1 MLRNSVADGYSFS
14 TARNEDAHQARRHA
28 VLSSTCNTTTLSF
41 TNHCNGKHNELASF
55 CARNAMTSS
64 RSSNRKARA
73 WLISLL
79 IAALA
84 AGCGGGGGSSSG
96 GNTDRTANLQP
107 DGVVSDGSVPVSI
120 LNEAGAPRQTGDM
133 ATDGFIWFN
142 FRRQQMGLAPV
153 ARNAQVDKAA
163 LAHSNYQAINDFITH
178 DEVST
183 RRGFTGSTVFE
194 RLQSAGYSLPGSNY
208 AFGEVISATGD
219 KSGVNAAEE
228 LITAI
233 YHRFVIM
240 EPKFLEAGAGVAT
253 GSSGYTYFTTNF
265 ATRTLNQGG
274 LGNGG
279 LVTYPFN
286 GQQNLP
292 TVFYSNQEQPDPVPD
307 RNEVGYPVSVHADI
321 TSAIQVQ
328 TFTISPRGGTPLTS
342 KLLTHENDRQIGY
355 PSVAALIPLAQ
366 LQPQSYYDVQF
377 IGSVDSVPVNLF
389 WSFRTR

>member
-1 MLRNSVADGYSFS
+1 MRVSLDIQQ
-14 TARNEDAHQARRHA
+14 HHA
-28 VLSSTCNTTTLSF
+28 VIYQSRR
-41 TNHCNGKHNELASF
+41 GKHNELASL

-64 RSSNRKARA
+64 RPFNRKASA

-79 IAALA
+79 IASLA
-84 AGCGGGGGSSSG
+84 AGCGGGGGG
-96 GNTDRTANLQP
+96 GNGSSDRTGNLQP
-107 DGVVSDGSVPVSI
+107 DGVVSDGGVPVSI

-133 ATDGFIWFN
+133 AADGFNWFN

-219 KSGVNAAEE
+219 RSGVNAAEE

-321 TSAIQVQ
+321 TSRLKVGS
-328 TFTISPRGGTPLTS
+328 FTISPRGRAPLSTL
-342 KLLTHENDRQIGY
+342 LLTYDNDKEIAE
-355 PSVAALIPLAQ
+355 PSVAAIIPIDV
-366 LQPQSYYDVQF
+366 LQPQTDYDVRF
-377 IGSVDSVPVNLF
+377 TGTVDNVAVDRS

>member
-1 MLRNSVADGYSFS
+1 
-14 TARNEDAHQARRHA
+14 
-28 VLSSTCNTTTLSF
+28 
-41 TNHCNGKHNELASF
+41 
-55 CARNAMTSS
+55 MTSS
-64 RSSNRKARA
+64 RQPNRKAST
-73 WLISLL
+73 WLVSLL

-84 AGCGGGGGSSSG
+84 AGCGGGGGGGGDTSSSG
-96 GNTDRTANLQP
+96 RTSNLQP
-107 DGVVSDGSVPVSI
+107 DGVVSDGGVPFSI
-120 LNEAGAPRQTGDM
+120 LDEAGAPRQTGDM
-133 ATDGFIWFN
+133 ATDGFNWLN

-153 ARNAQVDKAA
+153 ARNALVDKAA
-163 LAHSNYQAINDFITH
+163 LAHSNYQALNNVITH
-178 DEVST
+178 EEIAGKP
-183 RRGFTGSTVFE
+183 GFTGVGVFE
-194 RLQSAGYSLPGSNY
+194 RLKSAGYSLPASNY

-240 EPKFLEAGAGVAT
+240 EPKFLEAGAGTAT

-265 ATRTLNQGG
+265 ATRALNQGG
-274 LGNGG
+274 LGNGS

-321 TSAIQVQ
+321 TATLKVAS
-328 TFTISPRGGTPLTS
+328 FTISPRGRAPLST
-342 KLLTHENDRQIGY
+342 LMLTADNDKEIGR
-355 PSVAALIPLAQ
+355 PSVAAIIPLDV
-366 LQPQSYYDVQF
+366 LQSQTDYDVRF
-377 IGSVDSVPVNLF
+377 VGTVDNVAVNRS

>member
-1 MLRNSVADGYSFS
+1 MN
-14 TARNEDAHQARRHA
+14 TPRR
-28 VLSSTCNTTTLSF
+28 F
-41 TNHCNGKHNELASF
+41 
-55 CARNAMTSS
+55 
-64 RSSNRKARA
+64 NRKASA

-84 AGCGGGGGSSSG
+84 AGCGGGGGGDSG
-96 GNTDRTANLQP
+96 NPDRTGNLQP
-107 DGVVSDGSVPVSI
+107 DGVVSDGGAPFSV

-133 ATDGFIWFN
+133 ATDGFNWFN

-183 RRGFTGSTVFE
+183 QRGYTGANVFQ
-194 RLQSAGYSLPGSNY
+194 RLESAGYTLPASNY

-219 KSGVNAAEE
+219 RSGVNAAEE

-240 EPKFLEAGAGVAT
+240 EPTFLEAGAGIGT

-279 LVTYPFN
+279 LVTYPFS

-307 RNEVGYPVSVHADI
+307 RNEVGYPVSVHANI
-321 TSAIQVQ
+321 SSTLKVSS
-328 TFTISPRGGTPLTS
+328 FTINPRGRAPLPTL
-342 KLLTHENDRQIGY
+342 LLTYDNDKEIAE
-355 PSVAALIPLAQ
+355 PSVAAIIPIDV
-366 LQPQSYYDVQF
+366 LQPQTDYDVRF
-377 IGSVDSVPVNLF
+377 TGTVDNVAVNRS

>member
-1 MLRNSVADGYSFS
+1 M
-14 TARNEDAHQARRHA
+14 
-28 VLSSTCNTTTLSF
+28 
-41 TNHCNGKHNELASF
+41 TNPRLP
-55 CARNAMTSS
+55 
-64 RSSNRKARA
+64 NRKASA

-84 AGCGGGGGSSSG
+84 AGCGGGGGSDAGSSPQQTS
-96 GNTDRTANLQP
+96 GNSSINSN
-107 DGVVSDGSVPVSI
+107 SDGGAPFSV

-133 ATDGFIWFN
+133 AADGFNWFN

-163 LAHSNYQAINDFITH
+163 LAHSNYQATNDFITH

-183 RRGFTGSTVFE
+183 RRGFTGVTVAQ
-194 RLQSAGYSLPGSNY
+194 RLQSAGYSLPDSNY

-240 EPKFLEAGAGVAT
+240 EPKFLEAGVGVGT

-265 ATRTLNQGG
+265 TTRVLTQGG
-274 LGNGG
+274 LDNGG

-292 TVFYSNQEQPDPVPD
+292 TVFFSNQEQPDPVPD
-307 RNEVGYPVSVHADI
+307 RNEVGYPVSVHVDI
-321 TSAIQVQ
+321 TATLKVGS
-328 TFTISPRGGTPLTS
+328 FTINPRGRAPLSTL
-342 KLLTHENDRQIGY
+342 LLTADNDTEIAK
-355 PSVAALIPLAQ
+355 PSVAAIIPLDV
-366 LQPQSYYDVQF
+366 LQPQTDYDVRF
-377 IGSVDSVPVNLF
+377 VGTVDNVAVNRS

>member
-1 MLRNSVADGYSFS
+1 M
-14 TARNEDAHQARRHA
+14 
-28 VLSSTCNTTTLSF
+28 NTPRQF
-41 TNHCNGKHNELASF
+41 
-55 CARNAMTSS
+55 
-64 RSSNRKARA
+64 NRKASA

-79 IAALA
+79 VAALA
-84 AGCGGGGGSSSG
+84 SGCGGGGGG
-96 GNTDRTANLQP
+96 GGGDTGSADRTGNLQP
-107 DGVVSDGSVPVSI
+107 GSVVSDGGVPLSV

-133 ATDGFIWFN
+133 ATDGFNWFN
-142 FRRQQMGLAPV
+142 FRRQQMGLAAV

-163 LAHSNYQAINDFITH
+163 LAHSNYQGVNDFITH

-183 RRGFTGSTVFE
+183 RRGFTGATVFE
-194 RLQSAGYSLPGSNY
+194 RLQSAGYALPASNY

-219 KSGVNAAEE
+219 RSGVNAAEE

-240 EPKFLEAGAGVAT
+240 EPKFLEAGAGAAA

-292 TVFYSNQEQPDPVPD
+292 IVFYSNQEQPDPVPD

-321 TSAIQVQ
+321 SSTLTVGS
-328 TFTISPRGGTPLTS
+328 FTISPRGRAPLSTL
-342 KLLTHENDRQIGY
+342 LLTYDKDKNIAE
-355 PSVAALIPLAQ
+355 PSVAAIIPVDV
-366 LQPQSYYDVQF
+366 LQPQTDYDVRF
-377 IGSVDSVPVNLF
+377 IGRVDNVAVDRS

>member
-1 MLRNSVADGYSFS
+1 M
-14 TARNEDAHQARRHA
+14 
-28 VLSSTCNTTTLSF
+28 NTPRQF
-41 TNHCNGKHNELASF
+41 
-55 CARNAMTSS
+55 
-64 RSSNRKARA
+64 NRKASA
-73 WLISLL
+73 WLLSLL
-79 IAALA
+79 VAALA
-84 AGCGGGGGSSSG
+84 AGCGGGGGSDSG
-96 GNTDRTANLQP
+96 SPDRTSNLQP
-107 DGVVSDGSVPVSI
+107 DGVVSNSGVPVSI

-133 ATDGFIWFN
+133 AADGFNWFN

-183 RRGFTGSTVFE
+183 RRGFTGADVFA
-194 RLQSAGYSLPGSNY
+194 RLQSAGYTLPASNY

-219 KSGVNAAEE
+219 RSGVNAAEE

-240 EPKFLEAGAGVAT
+240 EPKFLEAGAGIGT

-265 ATRTLNQGG
+265 TTRTLNQGG

-307 RNEVGYPVSVHADI
+307 RNEVGYPVSVHSNI
-321 TSAIQVQ
+321 NSTLKVGS
-328 TFTISPRGGTPLTS
+328 FTINPRGRAPLST
-342 KLLTHENDRQIGY
+342 LLLSNDNDKEITL
-355 PSVAALIPLAQ
+355 PSVAAIIPIDV
-366 LQPQSYYDVQF
+366 LQPQTDYDVRF
-377 IGSVDSVPVNLF
+377 TGTVDNVAVDRS

>member
-1 MLRNSVADGYSFS
+1 
-14 TARNEDAHQARRHA
+14 
-28 VLSSTCNTTTLSF
+28 
-41 TNHCNGKHNELASF
+41 
-55 CARNAMTSS
+55 MTSPCLT
-64 RSSNRKARA
+64 NRKASA

-84 AGCGGGGGSSSG
+84 AGCGGGGGSDGGSNAQQTSS
-96 GNTDRTANLQP
+96 T
-107 DGVVSDGSVPVSI
+107 SDGSVPFNVLS
-120 LNEAGAPRQTGDM
+120 EAGAPRQTGDM
-133 ATDGFIWFN
+133 ATDGFNWFN

-183 RRGFTGSTVFE
+183 RRGFTGATVFE
-194 RLQSAGYSLPGSNY
+194 RLQSAGYSLPASNY

-233 YHRFVIM
+233 YHRFVMM
-240 EPKFLEAGAGVAT
+240 EPKFLEAGAGIAT
-253 GSSGYTYFTTNF
+253 GTSGYTYFTTNF

-279 LVTYPFN
+279 MVTYPFD

-321 TSAIQVQ
+321 TSTLRVSS
-328 TFTISPRGGTPLTS
+328 FTINPRGGAPLSTL
-342 KLLTHENDRQIGY
+342 LLTHEKDNEIAE
-355 PSVAALIPLAQ
+355 PSVAAIIPLDV
-366 LQPQSYYDVQF
+366 LQPQTDYEVRF
-377 IGSVDSVPVNLF
+377 VGTVDNVAVRRL